1 MNQEP
6 EQYLSQFSHSHP
18 CTAWQ
23 LIKSYWQSDQRLPA
37 YLFFTIVMVMTV
49 SLVALD
55 VVFNYWYNYFYDALQ
70 AYDKHGVI
78 RLLAAFCLIALFYIV
93 LAVYRY
99 YISQLF
105 GLRWRRWL
113 TEQFVGRWL
122 QKRSYYLLESFD
134 EKTDN
139 PDQRIQEDVGSLIN
153 FSIDL
158 SMGLIG
164 AITTFIAFIYI
175 LWQLSG
181 ELTVPLGKLGTFH
194 VQGYLVW
201 VGVAYALVGTI
212 LTFKI
217 GRPLVPLNFEQQRRE
232 ANFRYAA
239 VDLRSHAENVALYKG
254 ERHQKSVL
262 YRLFGRLLDNWY
274 VIILRQKVLLWFSA
288 GYNQISVLLP
298 LVVALPNYFDKV
310 FLLGGLIQS
319 LQAFRS
325 VQDSLSFLVNSYP
338 RIAEWQAVAQ
348 RLTTFVNH
356 ISDAEEKAEK
366 ENHLTFR
373 KHQEQKITVRG
384 VTIHTPRKELLLENV
399 TENFSHGRYYLI
411 KGESG
416 IGKSTFLRTLAGIW
430 PYASGE
436 VLFPEHQRI
445 MYLPQKPYMPIGT
458 LAEAILFPNHSQKE
472 LEARLEEVMR
482 HCHLESFIPRLRE
495 AATWSEK
502 LSPGEQQRIAFARVL
517 IHKPDWVFMDES
529 TSMLDAANETAL
541 YGVLK
546 QHLPTCSVISVGH
559 RSSLEALHDEVI
571 NMEKYASRR
580 GMIEAA
586 VPARDAVPAQ
596 LGDIQPDAV

>member
-1 MNQEP
+1 MEQP
-6 EQYLSQFSHSHP
+6 PPGQYLGQFSHDRP

-37 YLFFTIVMVMTV
+37 YLFFSIVMVMTV
-49 SLVALD
+49 SLVGLD

-70 AYDKHGVI
+70 AYDQHGVI
-78 RLLAAFCLIALFYIV
+78 RLLVVFCMIAAFYIV

-122 QKRSYYLLESFD
+122 QKRSYYLLENFD

-139 PDQRIQEDVGSLIN
+139 PDQRIQEDVSSLIN

-181 ELTVPLGKLGTFH
+181 ELTLSLGRFGTFH
-194 VQGYLVW
+194 IPGYLVW
-201 VGVAYALVGTI
+201 VGVLYALIGT
-212 LTFKI
+212 LLAFKI

-232 ANFRYAA
+232 ATFRFAA
-239 VDLRSHAENVALYKG
+239 VDLRTHAENVALYRG
-254 ERHQKSVL
+254 ERNQQSIL
-262 YRLFGRLLDNWY
+262 YRLFGRVLDNWY
-274 VIILRQKVLLWFSA
+274 FIILRQKVLLWFSA
-288 GYNQISVLLP
+288 GYNQVSVLLP

-319 LQAFRS
+319 LQAFGR
-325 VQDSLSFLVNSYP
+325 VQDSLSFVVNSYP

-366 ENHLTFR
+366 ENHLKFR
-373 KHQEQKITVRG
+373 KQPEKTIAVSG
-384 VTIHTPRKELLLENV
+384 VTIHTPRKELLLQNI
-399 TENFSHGRYYLI
+399 TENFVHGNNYLI
-411 KGESG
+411 KGDSG
-416 IGKSTFLRTLAGIW
+416 IGKSTFIRALAGIW
-430 PYASGE
+430 PYAAGE
-436 VLFPEHQRI
+436 VTFPEQQRV
-445 MYLPQKPYMPIGT
+445 MYLPQRPYMPIGT
-458 LAEAILFPNHSQKE
+458 LEEAILFPNHAEKE
-472 LEARLEEVMR
+472 LSAKLESVMR
-482 HCHLESFIPRLRE
+482 DCNLESFIPRLRE
-495 AATWSEK
+495 TASWSEQ

-517 IHKPDWVFMDES
+517 LHKPDWVFMDES
-529 TSMLDAANETAL
+529 TSMLDVPNEAAL
-541 YGVLK
+541 YSILK
-546 QHLPTCSVISVGH
+546 KMLPNCSVVSVGH
-559 RSSLEALHDEVI
+559 RPTLESYHDHVI
-571 NMEKYASRR
+571 DMRKYSVHA
-580 GMIEAA
+580 I
-586 VPARDAVPAQ
+586 V
-596 LGDIQPDAV
+596 